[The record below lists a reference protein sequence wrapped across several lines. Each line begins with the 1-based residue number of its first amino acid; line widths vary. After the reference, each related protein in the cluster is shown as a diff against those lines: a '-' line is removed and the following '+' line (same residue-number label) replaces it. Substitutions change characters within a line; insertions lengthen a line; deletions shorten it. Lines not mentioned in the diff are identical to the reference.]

1 MSPSPTSLPSFAA
14 PNRVEVDTVPPVP
27 VLALSDLTAVMPSIP
42 DYVAAQVEAARTDPV
57 LCIQPM
63 TAGDARYAEGRRA
76 GLREAAALLRD
87 GASLLRGGGL
97 LSRAVADGLRQVAE
111 RTEAKAGEP

>member
-1 MSPSPTSLPSFAA
+1 MAAMSDQASDHVAACTRLAPGRPSGW
-14 PNRVEVDTVPPVP
+14 PPVIGLPDGAQP
-27 VLALSDLTAVMPSIP
+27 VAVVGADEP
-42 DYVAAQVEAARTDPV
+42 QRPV
-57 LCIQPM
+57 LCIHPM